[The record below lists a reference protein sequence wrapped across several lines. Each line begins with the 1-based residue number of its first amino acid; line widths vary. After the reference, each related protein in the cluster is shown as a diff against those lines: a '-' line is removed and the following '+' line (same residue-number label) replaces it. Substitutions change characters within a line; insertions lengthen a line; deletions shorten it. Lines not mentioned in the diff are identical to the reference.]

1 MLFPM
6 IVLFCLFFH
15 LYISFIHSSD
25 LLAYKLSLFYI
36 NPFLIY
42 FFFFISFSPLVT
54 ELAI

>member
-15 LYISFIHSSD
+15 LYISFIHSFD
-25 LLAYKLSLFYI
+25 LLAYKLSLFHI
-36 NPFLIY
+36 NPFLIS
-42 FFFFISFSPLVT
+42 FFFISFSPLVT